1 MEHKTKY
8 KQLTEAYLHALGVI
22 TESTATWAEFLCS
35 AAYTYEE
42 RFQSQVLLHHQRPG
56 IKAVATLNQ
65 WDREKNRHIVRGT
78 HGIPVFDAK
87 HPECLTYVFDYQDTA
102 GRSTPGLLPWT
113 VYENKS
119 GITRHNL
126 LRRSGEKS
134 LDSYVH
140 TKVQQIVDTEVKSE
154 TSAAMR
160 TELQKFLEQSVKYV
174 VYTRLNMPVDNLD
187 TSAFSFATQYQNRP
201 KVLERLGTL
210 LSHSLVACLSPVR
223 DIAQAM
229 HMTMPPPEGLAVQKK
244 DTRTRSVPETS
255 EVTAEAS
262 PEAPREWG
270 FYVIPDLKTWAT
282 NSSGRTPIEHYETF
296 EEARDRFAAL
306 RDQPYNKTN
315 DLNDDGQPYAHLT
328 LGLESKDKLSSVDI
342 LQVRAG
348 QNYLVED
355 FTRME
360 RLRAD
365 SVVLENLSRVA
376 REIGFDR
383 VRPYVMENGSYKALP
398 DISFTEWENPYF
410 SVTPPS
416 VSDKNHTGKRAS
428 RRVEKQKVDFEQLS
442 LTSAAA
448 EVVKP
453 NVEDFSP
460 EYQLLDRLKT
470 DCEYFLGEGHR
481 SEKHLWAGNV
491 REHILKMRELYSNL
505 LIKPVWL
512 TESNIDSYAQR
523 MAAPYQVVVY
533 HNLENGFDE
542 RMEFQTLEQAEQAAQ
557 KFVNGSMEG
566 ENGFAYDGAGVYD
579 LSNEQWLRVYGHF
592 PDEHAMEK
600 TRNRPTS
607 LPAAQTHAVEIPVA
621 GEWKKFPTVK
631 EAEQAAFEEYKAG
644 IARDAKN
651 FTALDEQGAPGGAK
665 ARFQDNINALRLL
678 QHLEAN
684 GLQATPE
691 QQQLLARYVGWGGL
705 AEVFDARKDNWSKEY
720 QELKEL
726 LPEAEYEAARAST
739 LTSYYT
745 SPEIIRAMYSTLE
758 RFGLQG
764 GNILEPS
771 MGVGAFFA
779 NRPASFDESAN
790 LFGVELDPVTG
801 RIAKQLY
808 PKANIQICGYE
819 KAVLPDSYFDAVIGN
834 VPFGQYKVND
844 PAFNRYNFLI
854 HDYFAA
860 KNVDKLRTG
869 GIQAIITTSGTM
881 DKQSEDV
888 RKYLASRCDLI
899 GAVRLPNTAFKA
911 LAGTEVT
918 ADILFLQKR
927 DHIVDQDVSWLHTGT
942 NADGIPM
949 NQYFIDH
956 PEMICGKMEMVSGPY
971 GMRPTCQPDTSTTL
985 EEQLQAA
992 MGRLNATL
1000 VKTEPI
1006 ILEQPGEISPLPA
1019 DPDIRNYSYGIRDD
1033 KIFFR
1038 TDSVMREVTANA
1050 TAQARIR
1057 GMVSILATTRE
1068 LIQAQ
1073 LDDLPDEA
1081 VAQLQRRLNHE
1092 YDAFTEKYGRLNSRA
1107 NALAFRDDS
1116 GYSLLCSL
1124 ENFDDEHNFKSKSDM
1139 FTKKTIRPNR
1149 VIDHVE
1155 TASEALMLSV
1165 QEHTSVDLHY
1175 MEQLTGK
1182 TRDELLQ
1189 DLTGVVFR
1197 VPGETTA
1204 AGEPLYQTAEEYLS
1218 GDVRKKLAVAEIF
1231 AKQDPSYQ
1239 VNADSL
1245 KTVQPKD
1252 LTASEIELHLGTTWI
1267 PPEDIKQFIL
1277 ETMEPNRWAAQSI
1290 KVSYNRLNA
1299 TWNIEGSSVDSYNL
1313 KATTTFGTKRKNFYE
1328 ILRCSLNLQA
1338 VKVVDYIEDVDGK
1351 KKAVPNVKETR
1362 LAQDKQ
1368 QQIEAAFKDWIYRD
1382 PDRRRRLVDYYN
1394 THYNN
1399 LRPRE
1404 YDGSFL
1410 RFPGMNP
1417 EISLRPHQRNA
1428 VARILFGGNTLVA
1441 HSVGA
1446 GKTMVMGAAAMEK
1459 KRLGLCNKTLIIVPN
1474 HLTEQMGSE
1483 LLSLYPNANI
1493 LVATKRDFEKDR
1505 RKLFCSRIATGNY
1518 DIVIMGHSQ
1527 FSRIPLSTERQ
1538 QKFLQDEIERYTQ
1551 EIASA
1556 KKEKSGQD
1564 LTIKQMEATK
1574 KRLQS
1579 HLEELMDS
1587 PKDDVVTFEQLGVDS
1602 LMVDEAHEFKNLAVT
1617 TKMQNVAGISTS
1629 ESQKATDLLMKTQY
1643 LDEITGGRGL
1653 VFCTGTPIS
1662 NSPVELYTMM
1672 RYLQASTLRA
1682 HDLLSFDAWAA
1693 NFGQTTTSIELAP
1706 EGTGYRSKT
1715 RFSRFFNLP
1724 ELISMWKLATDVQTS
1739 DMLNLKVPELEGG
1752 KATVVMCPPT
1762 ELQKESIQALGE
1774 RAEKIRAG
1782 NVDPHTDN
1790 MLRVTTDG
1798 RKLALD
1804 QRLMNPLLPDVPENK
1819 ATACVEKVFEIWK
1832 NTAEAQSTQLIFSDL
1847 ATPGTGEW
1855 NIYDDI
1861 RNKLIARGIPKEQIA
1876 YIHDANTD
1884 AKKATLFAKMRAGK
1898 VRILMGSTKK
1908 MGAGTNVQTKLIALH
1923 HLDVPWRPSDIEQ
1936 REGRIL
1942 RQGNENP
1949 TVQIYRY
1956 ATEGSFDAYSWQLI
1970 EQKQKFISQIMTSK
1984 SPARSCQDLDE
1995 IALSYAEIK
2004 ALCAG
2009 NPLIKEKMELDNEVA
2024 RLSTLRSS
2032 HMSQIFE
2039 LQDKIAIGY
2048 PASIQK
2054 VEESLDAIS
2063 KDIDLYKANS
2073 RFNSDGSENFS
2084 ATVMGTSYTER
2095 KAADAALRDALQSAT
2110 AGDVIIGEYR
2120 GFQIH
2125 AYYDAKATSFL
2136 GYLQG
2141 TQKYSFEFNPKEN
2154 FSSFR
2159 HLLEK
2164 LSDTQAQD
2172 QELLTAL
2179 NKNLEDAKEAVNQPF
2194 AYEKEFQTKLARLN
2208 ELNTILN
2215 QEGGKTDVHP
2225 EIQELQ
2231 AKIDQTYAAM
2241 AADPQKYLEYLN
2253 FRGQCVGM
2261 GVENSVAV
2269 FAQNPKATYC
2279 PSPEAIGSPKVKPG
2293 EEDRSISVLRTD
2305 GIERVYALEQYDLP
2319 ESEYLDKAPLQ
2330 WTEAQHSDL
2339 IHRVEDAAQL
2349 ADISVLS
2356 DLRHGTGF
2364 FDASRNVIHIREGN
2378 NSTEQLKSLLEGYS
2392 EAVITR
2398 TSTSDKPVA
2407 ELESAALTAL
2417 LQVRC
2422 GVPIDDQLAE
2432 RITAALEDA
2441 GNVGGFSMRD
2451 SVARLHNAMEYCVR
2465 YAELEQTS
2473 EQYQAQQIEPEELT
2487 PQSEA
2492 FMEMM

>member
-8 KQLTEAYLHALGVI
+8 KQLTEAYLHALGII
-22 TESTATWAEFLCS
+22 TESTATWAAFLCS

-56 IKAVATLNQ
+56 VKAVATLNQ
-65 WDREKNRHIVRGT
+65 WDREKNRHIIRGS

-102 GRSTPGLLPWT
+102 GRSTPGSLPWT

-119 GITRHNL
+119 GIALHNL

-140 TKVQQIVDTEVKSE
+140 AKVQQIVDTEVKSE

-160 TELQKFLEQSVKYV
+160 TELQKFLEQSAKFV
-174 VYTRLNMPVDNLD
+174 VCTRLGMPVDGLD
-187 TSAFSFATQYQNRP
+187 TSAFSFATQYQSRP

-210 LSHSLVACLSPVR
+210 LNHSLVACLSPVR
-223 DIAQAM
+223 DVANAM
-229 HMTMPPPEGLAVQKK
+229 HMTMPPPEGLAVQEK
-244 DTRTRSVPETS
+244 DMEASSVPEAS
-255 EVTAEAS
+255 EVTSEAL
-262 PEAPREWG
+262 PEAPNFPAPPPTVSEQ
-270 FYVIPDLKTWAT
+270 
-282 NSSGRTPIEHYETF
+282 NRTE
-296 EEARDRFAAL
+296 
-306 RDQPYNKTN
+306 K
-315 DLNDDGQPYAHLT
+315 
-328 LGLESKDKLSSVDI
+328 KD
-342 LQVRAG
+342 
-348 QNYLVED
+348 
-355 FTRME
+355 
-360 RLRAD
+360 
-365 SVVLENLSRVA
+365 
-376 REIGFDR
+376 
-383 VRPYVMENGSYKALP
+383 
-398 DISFTEWENPYF
+398 
-410 SVTPPS
+410 
-416 VSDKNHTGKRAS
+416 S
-428 RRVEKQKVDFEQLS
+428 RRVVKQKVEFEQLS
-442 LTSAAA
+442 LTSKTTEIAQPK
-448 EVVKP
+448 VQ
-453 NVEDFSP
+453 DFSA
-460 EYQLLDRLKT
+460 EYQLLDRLRT
-470 DCEYFLGEGHR
+470 DCEYFLGEGQR
-481 SEKHLWAGNV
+481 AEKHLWAGNV
-491 REHILKMRELYSNL
+491 REQILKMRELYNAL
-505 LIKPVWL
+505 PDKPEWL
-512 TESNIDSYAQR
+512 TEADIDSYAKR

-542 RMEFQTLEQAEQAAQ
+542 RREFQILEEAEQAAQ
-557 KFVNGSMEG
+557 RFVNGTMEG
-566 ENGFAYDGAGVYD
+566 EDGFAYDGAGVYD
-579 LSNEQWLRVYGHF
+579 LANKQWLRVYGHF
-592 PDEHAMEK
+592 PDEHAMEQ
-600 TRNRPTS
+600 TRNRPAPPPTE
-607 LPAAQTHAVEIPVA
+607 QKYAVEIPVA
-621 GEWKKFPTVK
+621 GEWKKFQTVAD
-631 EAEQAAFEEYKAG
+631 AEQAAYEEYKAN
-644 IARDAKN
+644 IARNAQNYK
-651 FTALDEQGAPGGAK
+651 ALPDEQREPGGPK

-678 QHLEAN
+678 QHLEAT
-684 GLQATPE
+684 GMQATPE
-691 QQQLLARYVGWGGL
+691 QQQILARYVGWGGL
-705 AEVFDARKDNWSKEY
+705 SEVFDARKDNWSKEY

-819 KAVLPDSYFDAVIGN
+819 KAVLPDSYFDVVIGN

-860 KNVDKLRTG
+860 KNIDKLRTG
-869 GIQAIITTSGTM
+869 GIQAVITTSGTM

-1000 VKTEPI
+1000 VKTEPV
-1006 ILEQPGEISPLPA
+1006 ILEQPGETSPLPA

-1050 TAQARIR
+1050 TAQARIK

-1073 LDDLPDEA
+1073 LDDLPNEA

-1417 EISLRPHQRNA
+1417 EISLRPHQRNV

-1441 HSVGA
+1441 HAVGA

-1493 LVATKRDFEKDR
+1493 LVSTRHDFEKNR

-1527 FSRIPLSTERQ
+1527 FSRIPLSIERQ

-1564 LTIKQMEATK
+1564 LSVKQMEATK

-1579 HLEELMDS
+1579 HLEGLMDS

-1739 DMLNLKVPELEGG
+1739 DMLNLKVPDLEGG
-1752 KATVVMCPPT
+1752 KATAVMCPPT

-1774 RAEKIRAG
+1774 RAEKVRAG

-1790 MLRVTTDG
+1790 MLKITTDG

-1804 QRLMNPLLPDVPENK
+1804 QRLLNPLLPDVPENK
-1819 ATACVEKVFEIWK
+1819 ATACASKVFEIWQ
-1832 NTAEAQSTQLIFSDL
+1832 NTMATQSTQLIFSDL
-1847 ATPGTGEW
+1847 ATPSTGEW
-1855 NIYDDI
+1855 NVYDDI
-1861 RNKLIARGIPKEQIA
+1861 RDKLIAKGIPKEQIA
-1876 YIHDANTD
+1876 FIHDANTD
-1884 AKKATLFAKMRAGK
+1884 AKKATLFAKVRAGK
-1898 VRILMGSTKK
+1898 VRILMGSTQK

-1949 TVQIYRY
+1949 SVQIYRY

-1970 EQKQKFISQIMTSK
+1970 ENKQKFISQIMTSK

-1995 IALSYAEIK
+1995 VALSYAEIK

-2048 PASIQK
+2048 PTSIQK
-2054 VEESLDAIS
+2054 VEESLKAIS
-2063 KDIDLYKANS
+2063 EDMETYKANS
-2073 RFNSDGSENFS
+2073 RFNPDGSEKFS
-2084 ATVMGTSYTER
+2084 AIVMGTAYTER
-2095 KAADAALRDALQSAT
+2095 KAADAALRDALQGAT
-2110 AGDVIIGEYR
+2110 AGDVIIGQYR
-2120 GFQIH
+2120 GFDIH
-2125 AYYDAKATSFL
+2125 AYYNAKAVSFM

-2141 TQKYSFEFNPKEN
+2141 EQKYNFEFNPKEN

-2159 HLLEK
+2159 HLLDK
-2164 LSDTQAQD
+2164 LSDTQALD
-2172 QELLTAL
+2172 QERLTIL
-2179 NKNLEDAKEAVNQPF
+2179 NKNLEDAKKAVNQPF
-2194 AYEKEFQTKLARLN
+2194 AYEEDFQTKLARLN
-2208 ELNTILN
+2208 ELNQLLSEDDKTTPKKENPMQKEEYQDLDEFLDDGKIVPANQLPAGWQWEMYNDGSGSLHGPNSERFYSYDLAPYATSGLIEYNATGKGYDTFEGSLDDFRNWAEQQVQAQLEVQKYRTQLN
-2215 QEGGKTDVHP
+2215 Q
-2225 EIQELQ
+2225 
-2231 AKIDQTYAAM
+2231 TYDSM
-2241 AADPQKYLEYLN
+2241 ANDPQKYLEYLT
-2253 FRGQCVGM
+2253 FRGQCVGL
-2261 GVENSVAV
+2261 GAENSVAV

-2279 PSPEAIGSPKVKPG
+2279 PAPEALGSPNVKSG
-2293 EEDRSISVLRTD
+2293 EEDHFVSVLRSD

-2319 ESEYLDKAPLQ
+2319 ESEYLDNAPLQ
-2330 WTEAQHSDL
+2330 WTDAQHGDL
-2339 IHRVEDAAQL
+2339 MHRVEDAAHL
-2349 ADISVLS
+2349 ANISIVKDI
-2356 DLRHGTGF
+2356 RHGSGF
-2364 FDASRNVIHIREGN
+2364 FDAPRNTIHIREGEN
-2378 NSTEQLKSLLEGYS
+2378 DTEQLKSLLEGYS
-2392 EAVITR
+2392 EAVIAR
-2398 TSTSDKPVA
+2398 TNTAEKPVA
-2407 ELESAALTAL
+2407 ELESASLTAL

-2422 GVPIDDQLAE
+2422 GVPVYGQLKE
-2432 RITAALEDA
+2432 RIITALEDA
-2441 GNVGGFSMRD
+2441 RQVSGFSMKD

-2473 EQYQAQQIEPEELT
+2473 EQYQAQQIEPEAMT